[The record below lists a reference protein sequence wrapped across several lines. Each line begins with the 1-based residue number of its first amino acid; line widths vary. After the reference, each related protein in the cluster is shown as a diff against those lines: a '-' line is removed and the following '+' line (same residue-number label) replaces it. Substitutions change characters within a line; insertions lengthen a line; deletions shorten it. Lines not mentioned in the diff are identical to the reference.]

1 MDHSPQQKKNGGH
14 AVSDQQQL
22 PQCHTWATQL
32 LCYQW
37 PTVAFRGLSEDGPWP
52 RLLAMHN

>member
-37 PTVAFRGLSEDGPWP
+37 PTVAFRGLSEDGP
-52 RLLAMHN
+52 AAFTCHA